1 LERALVELDF
11 FALVG
16 AGLRVRLAPFEPVRG
31 LDRFAEP
38 LLLELEDPLDELFG
52 LVAFL
57 RVVLAVCAISVSLR
71 GRCLARLA
79 RPPYLFFLRV
89 FSIAPAMSD
98 ACCP

>member
-1 LERALVELDF
+1 LRGRPAL
-11 FALVG
+11 
-16 AGLRVRLAPFEPVRG
+16 PFEPLRG

-38 LLLELEDPLDELFG
+38 LLLELEDRLDELFVP
-52 LVAFL
+52 VAFL

-71 GRCLARLA
+71 GSVRLARLV